1 MTTTAATAA
10 TTIHQGDSV
19 RYQGSI
25 TNLHGM
31 IFTVISTY
39 GGVLALRSGNRFI
52 GETVLSGVRL
62 TSVTKY

>member
-10 TTIHQGDSV
+10 TTIYQGDSV
-19 RYQGSI
+19 RYHGSI
-25 TNLHGM
+25 SKLDGM

-62 TSVTKY
+62 ASVTKY